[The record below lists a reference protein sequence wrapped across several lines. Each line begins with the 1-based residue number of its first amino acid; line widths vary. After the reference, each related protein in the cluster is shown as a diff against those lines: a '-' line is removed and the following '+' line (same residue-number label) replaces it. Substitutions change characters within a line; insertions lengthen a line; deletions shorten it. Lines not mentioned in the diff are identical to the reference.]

1 MFNFYFSPPCTEPGI
16 SGPPNRWDMF
26 GLFVWGFGEMFGRFG
41 GRQVCSGLFGRLL
54 ERCWGLFWREQYP
67 QKINTKKL
75 HKFTESYWTPSWLIG
90 WVMVGSK
97 SSGGLVG
104 TTLSYHRLTPTW
116 SCQILTKKQYKLTSK
131 PMNGSCETSIV
142 TIFDFAGQSCL
153 QQLWLAADLM
163 ALVGLNSS
171 RMLAA
176 FIPSWYHV
184 RASSS
189 CGVMTKKTN

>member
-1 MFNFYFSPPCTEPGI
+1 MGHVWAICLRFWGDV
-16 SGPPNRWDMF
+16 RQ
-26 GLFVWGFGEMFGRFG
+26 VWGEAGMFRAIW
-41 GRQVCSGLFGRLL
+41 QVAWKVLRIIL
-54 ERCWGLFWREQYP
+54 ERTIPTKNQY
-67 QKINTKKL
+67 KKL